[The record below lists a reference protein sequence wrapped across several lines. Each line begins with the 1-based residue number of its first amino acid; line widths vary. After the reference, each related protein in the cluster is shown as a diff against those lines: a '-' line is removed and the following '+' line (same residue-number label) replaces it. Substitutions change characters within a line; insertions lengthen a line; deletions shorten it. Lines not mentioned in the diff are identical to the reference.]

1 MKTTTII
8 LGILFF
14 NLTFSQAFLKIGAD
28 VKNGIVGSQPTND
41 KPAFNGLYKIGFI
54 SNENIRL
61 NMTFENFN
69 EIKFTRW
76 GLEAGYVFEL
86 NKLNI
91 HTTAEISTIERKL
104 TTSHYYN
111 GIIVL
116 TGGANL
122 ELEYD
127 LTDHFSVSLVNQ
139 LIYRND
145 FRIYNAR
152 AQFLNSVFLVF
163 SFKI

>member
-1 MKTTTII
+1 MKKLTLI
-8 LGILFF
+8 LIFTSAF
-14 NLTFSQAFLKIGAD
+14 CYSQAFLKIGAD
-28 VKNGIVGSQPTND
+28 IKNGIVGSKPTND
-41 KPAFNGLYKIGFI
+41 KPAFNGVYKIGFI

-61 NMTFENFN
+61 NMTFEHFN
-69 EIKFTRW
+69 QIKFTRW
-76 GLEAGYVFEL
+76 GIEAGYVFEL

-111 GIIVL
+111 GLIVL

-122 ELEYD
+122 ELEYN
-127 LTDHFSVSLVNQ
+127 LTDNFSVSLVNQ

-145 FRIYNAR
+145 FRIYNAKEK
-152 AQFLNSVFLVF
+152 FVNSVFL
-163 SFKI
+163 SLNFKI